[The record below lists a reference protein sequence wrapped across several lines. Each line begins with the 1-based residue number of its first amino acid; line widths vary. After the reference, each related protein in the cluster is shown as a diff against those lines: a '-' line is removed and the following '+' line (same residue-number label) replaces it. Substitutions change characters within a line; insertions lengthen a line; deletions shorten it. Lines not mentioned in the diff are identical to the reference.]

1 MLVLFFPDTL
11 PRLLL
16 CTYLYIFL
24 ENSFLND
31 AVTKS
36 EVFLFVL
43 ISCRG
48 SLQDQVLPHPLCYI
62 CDSLFQDVTE
72 IAE

>member
-1 MLVLFFPDTL
+1 MLVLFFPDAS

-16 CTYLYIFL
+16 CTYLHILL

-36 EVFLFVL
+36 EVFLLVL
-43 ISCRG
+43 IFLRG
-48 SLQDQVLPHPLCYI
+48 SLQDQVLPHPLWYI